1 MIFKVFEKFG
11 IDLQQHCSG
20 DFGDFKTYDLNLGDF
35 DALKY
40 AENVDWGCMRVIYSK
55 GLYSIMGYLPT
66 INFNGIKTMLIT
78 YTNTNVL
85 RYGQNVRTV
94 KIIEDKLLPNR
105 HLYAYELKD
114 YMSYEENMPGR
125 TSFIYF
131 SDKRS
136 KLEKKEQ
143 KVKKRLVEGGEKT
156 VRYLGDRFKF
166 TKH

>member
-1 MIFKVFEKFG
+1 MKKIFSIILLMCLVIPSLSFAKDGKTKERKKKVQTEVYVWGVSLSFSDSVVYFTE
-11 IDLQQHCSG
+11 IQHIEG
-20 DFGDFKTYDLNLGDF
+20 
-35 DALKY
+35 A
-40 AENVDWGCMRVIYSK
+40 
-55 GLYSIMGYLPT
+55 
-66 INFNGIKTMLIT
+66 
-78 YTNTNVL
+78 
-85 RYGQNVRTV
+85 
-94 KIIEDKLLPNR
+94 IIEDKLLPNR

-114 YMSYEENMPGR
+114 YMSYEEGKPGR

-136 KLEKKEQ
+136 KLEKKEL

>member
-1 MIFKVFEKFG
+1 MKKIFSIIFILCLVIPSLSFAKDGKTKERKKKVQTEVYVWGVSLSFSDSVVYFTE
-11 IDLQQHCSG
+11 IQHIEG
-20 DFGDFKTYDLNLGDF
+20 
-35 DALKY
+35 A
-40 AENVDWGCMRVIYSK
+40 
-55 GLYSIMGYLPT
+55 
-66 INFNGIKTMLIT
+66 
-78 YTNTNVL
+78 
-85 RYGQNVRTV
+85 
-94 KIIEDKLLPNR
+94 IIEDKLLPNR

-143 KVKKRLVEGGEKT
+143 KVKKRLVEDGEKT

>member
-1 MIFKVFEKFG
+1 MKKIFSIIF
-11 IDLQQHCSG
+11 ILC
-20 DFGDFKTYDLNLGDF
+20 L
-35 DALKY
+35 
-40 AENVDWGCMRVIYSK
+40 VIPSFSFAK
-55 GLYSIMGYLPT
+55 DGKKKEAKKK
-66 INFNGIKTMLIT
+66 IKTEVYVWGVSLSFSDSVAYFTEIQH
-78 YTNTNVL
+78 VE
-85 RYGQNVRTV
+85 GA
-94 KIIEDKLLPNR
+94 IIEDKLLPNR

>member
-1 MIFKVFEKFG
+1 MPSLSYAK
-11 IDLQQHCSG
+11 G
-20 DFGDFKTYDLNLGDF
+20 DKKKESKKKIQTEVY
-35 DALKY
+35 
-40 AENVDWGCMRVIYSK
+40 VWGVSLSFSDSIVYFTEIQRVE
-55 GLYSIMGYLPT
+55 GA
-66 INFNGIKTMLIT
+66 
-78 YTNTNVL
+78 
-85 RYGQNVRTV
+85 
-94 KIIEDKLLPNR
+94 IIEDKLLPNR

>member
-1 MIFKVFEKFG
+1 MKKIFSIILLMCLVIPSLSFAKNGKTKERKKKVQTEVYVWGVSLSFSDSVVYFTE
-11 IDLQQHCSG
+11 IQHIEG
-20 DFGDFKTYDLNLGDF
+20 
-35 DALKY
+35 A
-40 AENVDWGCMRVIYSK
+40 
-55 GLYSIMGYLPT
+55 
-66 INFNGIKTMLIT
+66 
-78 YTNTNVL
+78 
-85 RYGQNVRTV
+85 
-94 KIIEDKLLPNR
+94 IIEDKLLPNR
-105 HLYAYELKD
+105 HLYAYELKE

-156 VRYLGDRFKF
+156 VRYLGDKFKF